1 MKKNILVIGGF
12 VVVGLAVLALLNYKK
27 KLNSE
32 KLIKSE
38 VDSADVEESTDEI
51 EKEVVKQ
58 AKASTP
64 STPSTSSTP
73 STPTVAIDKNKILK
87 LGVKSDEV
95 KILQKALNR
104 LDNDGDFGEATR
116 KRLNDVFL
124 LDEITLNKYNI
135 LRPKSN
141 YVVLIH
147 NRGRKIDVNK
157 LYNFELGFL
166 KAWSQAIVNN
176 EPVFMYN
183 IYNYDSLTG
192 NKTNKSII
200 NDPFKF

>member
-1 MKKNILVIGGF
+1 MKKNILVIGGL
-12 VVVGLAVLALLNYKK
+12 VVVGLAVLALFNYKK

-58 AKASTP
+58 ATTST
-64 STPSTSSTP
+64 T
-73 STPTVAIDKNKILK
+73 STPTVTIDRNKILK

-95 KILQKALNR
+95 KVLQKALNR
-104 LDNDGDFGEATR
+104 IDVDGDFGEATR
-116 KRLNDVFL
+116 KRLKDVFL

-141 YVVLIH
+141 YVVMIH
-147 NRGRKIDVNK
+147 NRGRKVDVNK
-157 LYNFELGFL
+157 LYDFELGFL

-176 EPVFMYN
+176 EPVFKYD
-183 IYNYDSLTG
+183 IFNYDSLTG
-192 NKTNKSII
+192 SKTNKSII
-200 NDPFKF
+200 YEPFKF